1 MMLKASDKY
10 EAAMIDVDEKYLDG
24 DDVQEA
30 TGAEVRSVKASKQAS
45 ARITPTQAATLM
57 LGLSSRVDALPRIY
71 DGPRYEREYRLAD
84 ITVWPDYDVV
94 ILGEHAG
101 VVREHFGQ
109 TFRAASVCNRP
120 TMMAPSALC
129 DHIIGDYVR
138 FMKVYPHV
146 PRLVLGHPTCDP
158 MNKASHRTRADKI
171 ASGTAW
177 NLVRD
182 SVDIIHFGQNSAV
195 EQPPTD
201 LEYVIGRPQ
210 IVTSFAKQGSSLDKT
225 WWLFTRPEN
234 PLPELPAMQPV
245 TPEPYVST
253 ISNAD
258 RDQAMVAKSITA
270 PAMARS
276 LYEHWNPAR
285 LRGRPATRAEH
296 QRAIMVAWHNFT
308 MYAATY
314 APREPLP
321 PAIMVMAVCLSG
333 HPRAA
338 RRPTYRM
345 SSLCRW
351 LVCLR
356 YQWRWLEWLHCRHL
370 HLLSLQNGSFG
381 CRRKQLRGAAHAT

>member
-1 MMLKASDKY
+1 MHDQLHARFLSRRSSASGKSVSFTPQQHIISPTAEVRPVNDAIQRRAEMMLKASDKY

-30 TGAEVRSVKASKQAS
+30 TGAEVRSVKASKPAS

-182 SVDIIHFGQNSAV
+182 SVD
-195 EQPPTD
+195 
-201 LEYVIGRPQ
+201 
-210 IVTSFAKQGSSLDKT
+210 
-225 WWLFTRPEN
+225 
-234 PLPELPAMQPV
+234 M
-245 TPEPYVST
+245 
-253 ISNAD
+253 
-258 RDQAMVAKSITA
+258 
-270 PAMARS
+270 
-276 LYEHWNPAR
+276 
-285 LRGRPATRAEH
+285 RAH
-296 QRAIMVAWHNFT
+296 
-308 MYAATY
+308 
-314 APREPLP
+314 
-321 PAIMVMAVCLSG
+321 
-333 HPRAA
+333 A
-338 RRPTYRM
+338 RRGSR
-345 SSLCRW
+345 CRAP
-351 LVCLR
+351 
-356 YQWRWLEWLHCRHL
+356 
-370 HLLSLQNGSFG
+370 GSP
-381 CRRKQLRGAAHAT
+381 